1 LAIIRRYRLQE
12 GAARLRAEPD
22 TAVGDV
28 AADLGYAD
36 QAHFTS
42 DFTRTLGMSPT
53 AYRRD
58 QRDQRGVSSEVDAS
72 GGERS
77 PDPS

>member
-1 LAIIRRYRLQE
+1 
-12 GAARLRAEPD
+12 
-22 TAVGDV
+22 
-28 AADLGYAD
+28 LGYAD